1 MPAGRAMSASDHSLA
16 SRWRLRMAPSV
27 ARTCSAVS
35 LWANAIC
42 STQNCTRRQWHH
54 QTLPRGVGP
63 RSRGSTRRSRG
74 TTPTSLLSP
83 AAVGGVPGEAG
94 GGGNSEL
101 LQVRRVEQVLTGP
114 LYLLSRPHDLDQLLA
129 ALGWPDHDRA
139 HQPVVHEEQLP
150 EEPLFERVGSHRLE

>member
-42 STQNCTRRQWHH
+42 SAQNSSRCKPPLRWAALRQPL
-54 QTLPRGVGP
+54 QVIRASSEVRGVQ
-63 RSRGSTRRSRG
+63 
-74 TTPTSLLSP
+74 
-83 AAVGGVPGEAG
+83 E
-94 GGGNSEL
+94 
-101 LQVRRVEQVLTGP
+101 VLAGP
-114 LYLLSRPHDLDQLLA
+114 LYLLPRAHDLDQLLA

-150 EEPLFERVGSHRLE
+150 EEALLERVGPHRLEVR